1 MPMATVIASDIIGG
15 GTHRLIARPAFASP
29 GATGVRR
36 PAHHLIKE
44 VEEIRPST
52 RATGAE
58 AESDVIHTH
67 RAAKADDMLASTEQA
82 SAHGR
87 KATMKPDVLPEAR
100 PEESSRTTRVRTRR
114 GPYQVDPPRKKRID
128 ILA

>member
-1 MPMATVIASDIIGG
+1 MAAVIASDIIGG
-15 GTHRLIARPAFASP
+15 GAHRLIARPAS
-29 GATGVRR
+29 ATHGVAGVRQ

-67 RAAKADDMLASTEQA
+67 RAAKADDMLASVEQA
-82 SAHGR
+82 SAHRR
-87 KATMKPDVLPEAR
+87 KATRKPDTLPETG
-100 PEESSRTTRVRTRR
+100 PEESSRTTRLRVRR
-114 GPYQVDPPRKKRID
+114 GPYQADPPRKKRID